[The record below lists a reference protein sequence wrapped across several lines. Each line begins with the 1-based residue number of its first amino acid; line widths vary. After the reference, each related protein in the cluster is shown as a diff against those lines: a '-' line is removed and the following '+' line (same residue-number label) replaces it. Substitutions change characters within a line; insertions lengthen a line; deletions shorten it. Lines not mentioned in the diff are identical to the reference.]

1 MALRLKLLAF
11 TCRDFISGRNE
22 QYVTDLPLIQPFG
35 FQNEVECLVPRHV
48 LQTKGD
54 VATDGIAGNQVQVSK
69 ISDQLEYGTNINILE
84 VQRQLFTGIGKTV
97 CLALIGLFFCKR
109 LYADGQ
115 LVVCLVGEIIV
126 SPSRLDGDTGTA
138 CLSGRVDKLHRR
150 SEILDV
156 EPNTQCFRQLRLGE
170 HNADL
175 SSLLFDSR
183 TYRRIGQCDYHVS
196 GTIFTAAKIDIV
208 DRLAGRHRLYRS
220 RLGNRSSDRGGC
232 SRRAGRPR
240 ALSQHDKQIV
250 PIHSS
255 GIRNKRGQIDDEPG
269 APLSLDDR
277 YAARITN
284 A

>member
-1 MALRLKLLAF
+1 M
-11 TCRDFISGRNE
+11 I
-22 QYVTDLPLIQPFG
+22 
-35 FQNEVECLVPRHV
+35 PRHI

-54 VATDGIAGNQVQVSK
+54 IATDGIAGNQVQVSK
-69 ISDQLEYGTNINILE
+69 ISDQLQYGTNINILE
-84 VQRQLFTGIGKTV
+84 IQRQFFTGIGETV

-115 LVVCLVGEIIV
+115 LIVCLVGEIIV
-126 SPSRLDGDTGTA
+126 SPSRLDGDTGTT

-150 SEILDV
+150 SEILNV

-196 GTIFTAAKIDIV
+196 GTILTAAKIDIV

-269 APLSLDDR
+269 APLRLDDR

-284 A
+284 AQLPIFGPQVVGYAWKIQSNACRLIQRVATR